1 MITADAIKITY
12 KGESSN
18 GLKKIFSISIPIG
31 NNLEI
36 TKELSERDLK
46 GIYDRISAL
55 FGYQEIMD
63 TFKCTVEEAEI
74 IKKFW
79 ETTSGVSRY
88 SPCKSCSRRMIDCY
102 RCVLVCESPLEKD
115 LFLKLID
122 QGIDPEL
129 QLRISKENQF
139 THYPTPVDSNTIL
152 TIPDFYLANGNNKVC
167 IYTDGHTYH
176 ERTEYQAMRDRNIDR
191 DLQNFGYTVLRFTG
205 KEVREKMDIVIT
217 DIKRALSK

>member
-1 MITADAIKITY
+1 MNGANDIKINL
-12 KGESSN
+12 KGESSS
-18 GLKKIFSISIPIG
+18 GLKKTFSISIPIG

-46 GIYDRISAL
+46 DIFYRISTL

-63 TFKCTVEEAEI
+63 IFECTVEEAEL

-79 ETTSGVSRY
+79 EANSGANSN
-88 SPCKSCSRRMIDCY
+88 SPCKSCTRRKIDCL
-102 RCVLVCESPLEKD
+102 RCVLVCESPLERD

-122 QGIDPEL
+122 LDIDPEL
-129 QLRISKENQF
+129 QLRISKENQL
-139 THYPTPVDSNTIL
+139 THYPTPVDPNTIL
-152 TIPDFYLANGNNKVC
+152 TIPDFYLANGDNKLC